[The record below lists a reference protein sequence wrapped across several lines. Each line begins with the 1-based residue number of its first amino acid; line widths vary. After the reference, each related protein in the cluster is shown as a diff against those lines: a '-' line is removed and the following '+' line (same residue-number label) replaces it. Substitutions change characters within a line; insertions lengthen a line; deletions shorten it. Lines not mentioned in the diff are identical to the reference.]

1 MKKEG
6 KLFSLI
12 GLRPSK
18 IGDVITSLPI
28 LNLLEKLYP
37 QSYKT
42 VSIAKKNWVCVPLLL
57 NQKYI
62 DRLHVN
68 EILERPNK
76 EDIDFFN
83 SHDYIIR
90 PDLQHP
96 EFDWYNKYHMVEE
109 NARMMGLYKEWNEFL
124 TEKEKIPHLDPWF
137 DISRY
142 EKTIAIWPM
151 AGNGL
156 DLKRSPNLLWYE
168 NLIGTIIERTE
179 YSVFI
184 FGHPKDFYISGD
196 NYKYNRVTN
205 FNNLDFFE
213 QIKMTLGCSIMI
225 GTDAGSSLS
234 VAAYNLIPQICL
246 LTNWQNNHH
255 SNFLALS
262 PLSDKCINL
271 FKKNDINLIF
281 YEEIIESIKILN

>member
-1 MKKEG
+1 MRKEG

-42 VSIAKKNWVCVPLLL
+42 VSIAKKNWVCAPLLFNHKL
-57 NQKYI
+57 I
-62 DRLHVN
+62 DRLHIN

-83 SHDYIIR
+83 SHDYIIQ
-90 PDLQHP
+90 PNLQHP

-109 NARMMGLYKEWNEFL
+109 NARMMDLYKEWNELL
-124 TEKEKIPHLDPWF
+124 TEKEKIPHLDAWF
-137 DISRY
+137 DIIKY
-142 EKTIAIWPM
+142 DKTVAIWPM

-156 DLKRSPNLLWYE
+156 DFNRSPNKEWYNKIVE
-168 NLIGTIIERTE
+168 NILEQTTYDIIQ
-179 YSVFI
+179 
-184 FGHPKDFYISGD
+184 FGHKNDFEID
-196 NYKYNRVTN
+196 CNDFRFQNLN
-205 FNNLDFFE
+205 HLDFFE
-213 QIKMTLGCSIMI
+213 QIKMTLGCSLMI
-225 GTDAGSSLS
+225 GTDAGSSLIF
-234 VAAYNLIPQICL
+234 AAYNLIPQICI
-246 LTNWQNNHH
+246 LTNWQNNHN

-262 PLSDKCINL
+262 PLSDKCINI
-271 FKKNDINLIF
+271 FRQDNINLIC
-281 YEEIIESIKILN
+281 YEELIECIKLLS